1 MILPQTSRNEHF
13 TYGLYRTWPEEER
26 WELIDGQAQ
35 AMTPAPDP
43 LHQEVVVGL
52 LRVLDDFFRLRG
64 CKVYVAPLD
73 VRLPDYARQSDD
85 DTPSVVQPDLLV
97 VCDTRKVDAQGVR
110 GAPDLVVEVLS
121 PSTAYRDE
129 TDKLLLYE
137 RHGVREYWIVNPRT
151 GRVTVHALNETGMY
165 GKPIVY
171 LNTETLRSTAFPE
184 LRAALSTVFDGIA
197 YKEKP

>member
-1 MILPQTSRNEHF
+1 MILPRTSPKEHF

-26 WELIDGQAQ
+26 WELIHGQAH
-35 AMTPAPDP
+35 AMTPAPSP

-52 LRVLDDFFRLRG
+52 LRVLDDFFRSQG

-73 VRLPDYARQSDD
+73 VRLPDDAEQSDD
-85 DTPSVVQPDLLV
+85 ETPTVVQPDLFV
-97 VCDTRKVDAQGVR
+97 VCDSRKVDALGVR

-137 RHGVREYWIVNPRT
+137 RHGVLEYWIVNPRT
-151 GRVTVHALNETGMY
+151 GRVTVHALNNSGMY

-171 LNTETLRSTAFPE
+171 LNTETLRSMAFPK
-184 LRAALSTVFDGIA
+184 LRMDLSTVFGAIA

>member
-1 MILPQTSRNEHF
+1 MILPQTSPNEHF
-13 TYGLYRTWPEEER
+13 TYGLYRAWPEDER
-26 WELIDGQAQ
+26 WELIDGQAH
-35 AMTPAPDP
+35 AMTPAPAP

-52 LRVLDDFFRLRG
+52 LRVLDVFFRVQG

-73 VRLPDYARQSDD
+73 VRLPDYVEQSDD
-85 DTPSVVQPDLLV
+85 DTPTVVQPDLLV
-97 VCDTRKVDAQGVR
+97 VCDPRKVDSLGVR

-151 GRVTVHALNETGMY
+151 GRVVVHALNKFCVY

-171 LNTETLRSTAFPE
+171 LNTETLRSMAFPD
-184 LRAALSTVFDGIA
+184 LRVDLSTVFGAIA